1 LFSFVLEFSLKMWK
15 CEVSDQGAL
24 GQVVFDHLVQDQED
38 GLAEA
43 PLALRLQFHA
53 LIHGEVPDQLEG
65 VIHTLDNHGVLQALW
80 VEELVEELL

>member
-1 LFSFVLEFSLKMWK
+1 LFSFVLEFSLKMLK

-24 GQVVFDHLVQDQED
+24 GQVGFDHLVQDQED

-43 PLALRLQFHA
+43 LLVLHLQFHA

-65 VIHTLDNHGVLQALW
+65 VIHTPDNHGDLQDLW
-80 VEELVEELL
+80 AVELVEELL